1 MIKIS
6 ILLLALFQSLGA
18 GAQTQ
23 IEAPKSDQTGN
34 VHVYLFKGDKLP
46 RRTKVYIKHN
56 SKVSSEFVHNGYSG
70 FELNENTYEFALS
83 KKGPFHEV
91 KVFNGETSQISFDL
105 AKEKKERFVAK
116 YDDFSKKIDVKNQ
129 KLKAFKGSVV
139 SKESGQ
145 GVGGASVILAGSTL
159 SAKTDENGDYEISV
173 PDDSDYSL
181 SVVHPDFRAEVIEVK
196 SGESAS
202 SISMRPSMGELS
214 DYVVTAP
221 KTKGSIEDLLKERRN
236 ATAVSVSIGSEQ
248 FEKNG
253 DTNAAAALRRV
264 SGLSLVEGKYV
275 YVRGLGERY
284 SSTTL
289 NGSMLPSP
297 NPSRRVVPLDLFPT
311 ALIESVLIQKTYSAD
326 KPAQFSAGLVEV
338 RTLSIPKKSYAKFSL
353 TSGASSDKILK
364 GDETSSTYE
373 GGGRDRYG
381 KDDGSRALP
390 TAITDVRNSNTEI
403 VAVNEDDCLF
413 FGQCDGLSAEDI
425 ADLGLAFSNN
435 YNTDEEK
442 TALNSGISF
451 EGGLSGKLG
460 VLKTGLIAKGV
471 YRNTNDRETQESNG
485 YQLGVGDQLEKERQ
499 VTIDDSTST
508 VNTGGLVST
517 GVELFKRV
525 KLEGLGLITRSTTN
539 GVKLIAQDVLGN
551 EEDSLRT
558 TRLIWEERELKSL
571 QFKGEINVFENF
583 KGPKV
588 EWFLTKSESSQ
599 ERPDNR
605 QYSYSL
611 GTNEFEVRN
620 FGNERQFASLFDE
633 ARDLNVKIS
642 GEVKPLSWLSFK
654 ISGGGR
660 SFKKDREY
668 SMQRFSLIRQ
678 NLGNDVDIT
687 GDLETILD
695 PSNIE
700 NGEFKLR
707 DSTTATDNYRADE
720 DNNALFSSITT
731 GFDFTENSKL
741 ELITGVRY
749 ERHNQSVRAFNI
761 INGENSDN
769 ESVLDQNEHF
779 YNYGLVYSATK
790 ALKLR
795 LGYSETVA
803 RPDLQEFAPVAY
815 INDEENILEIGNPD
829 LEIATVQNFDIRL
842 DYNFNNSEFIS
853 FGLFRKDIDK
863 PIETVASE
871 APGDA
876 QTFKNVTGAVNEG
889 FEFEFR
895 KYLVSGFTLGGNYSV
910 ISSAVEI
917 AADEIGNSTS
927 ASRPLQG
934 QAPYLVN
941 FALEY
946 EFKKAKLN
954 SALVYN
960 VSGRRIAQTGVAG
973 LPDIYEESFEQLDFV
988 LSKQLTKNL
997 SIGFKAQNLFDPVA
1011 ARTQGGLPVRG
1022 FKYGRRYSIN
1032 LSTSI

>member
-1 MIKIS
+1 VRIFLIL
-6 ILLLALFQSLGA
+6 ILLFWSAFNIDAAATASGEKGQLQ
-18 GAQTQ
+18 
-23 IEAPKSDQTGN
+23 
-34 VHVYLFKGDKLP
+34 VYLFKGAKLP
-46 RRTKVYIKHN
+46 KRTKVFFKKNKKISTDYIY
-56 SKVSSEFVHNGYSG
+56 NGFSN
-70 FELNENTYEFALS
+70 FIFTENEYEIALS
-83 KKGPFHEV
+83 KKGPFIKV
-91 KVFNGETSQISFDL
+91 KVFASETSQISFDL
-105 AKEKKERFVAK
+105 AKEKNKRFLSK
-116 YDDFSKKIDVKNQ
+116 YDDFSKKLNLENQ
-129 KLKAFKGSVV
+129 KLTNIKGKIV

-145 GVGGASVILAGSTL
+145 GIKDASVILAGSSLT
-159 SAKTDENGDYEISV
+159 AKTDDKGQYEISV
-173 PDDSDYSL
+173 PEGTDYSL
-181 SVVHPDFRAEVIEVK
+181 SVVHPDFRAEVVEIK
-196 SGESAS
+196 TGGSAS
-202 SISMRPSMGELS
+202 SISMRPSMGELAE
-214 DYVVTAP
+214 YVVTAP

-236 ATAVSVSIGSEQ
+236 STAVSVSIGSEQ

-311 ALIESVLIQKTYSAD
+311 ALIESVLIQKSYSVD

-353 TSGASSDKILK
+353 STGASSDRILS
-364 GDETSSTYE
+364 GDEKSTAYK
-373 GGGRDRYG
+373 GGKRDKYG
-381 KDDGSRALP
+381 EEDGSRALP
-390 TAITDVRNSNTEI
+390 EAIREIRENQTEI
-403 VAVNEDDCLF
+403 IAVNEDDCIF
-413 FGQCDGLSAEDI
+413 FGICDGLSSEDI
-425 ADLGLAFSNN
+425 AELGLAFSNN
-435 YNTDEEK
+435 YNTNEEK
-442 TALNSGISF
+442 TALNQGMSF
-451 EGGLSGKLG
+451 EGGLSQKRG
-460 VLKTGLIAKGV
+460 VLRAGLIAKGT
-471 YRNTNDRETQESNG
+471 YRATNDRDFQESNG
-485 YQLGVGDQLEKERQ
+485 YQLGEGGRLEKERE
-499 VTIDDSTST
+499 VRIDDSTST
-508 VNTGGLVST
+508 INTGGLVSA
-517 GVELFKRV
+517 GVELFKRA
-525 KLEGLGLITRSTTN
+525 KIEGLGLITRSTTD

-551 EEDSLRT
+551 DEDSLRT
-558 TRLIWEERELKSL
+558 TRLLWEERELKSL
-571 QFKGEINVFENF
+571 QFKGEINLFENF

-605 QYSYSL
+605 QYSYDL
-611 GTNEFEVRN
+611 RTDEFVVRN
-620 FGNERQFASLFDE
+620 SGNERQFAGLFDE
-633 ARDLNVKIS
+633 ARDLNVKVS
-642 GEVKPLSWLSFK
+642 GEIKPLSWLSFK

-668 SMQRFSLIRQ
+668 SMQRFSFIQQ
-678 NLGNDVDIT
+678 NLGNDVDIRQ
-687 GDLETILD
+687 DLESIFD

-720 DNNALFSSITT
+720 DNNAVFSSITS
-731 GFDFTENSKL
+731 GFQFSENSKL

-761 INGENSDN
+761 ITNENYDN
-769 ESVLDQNEHF
+769 DSVLDQNEHF
-779 YNYGLVYSATK
+779 YNYGAVYSINKAT
-790 ALKLR
+790 KLR

-829 LEIATVQNFDIRL
+829 LKIASVQNYDVRL
-842 DYNFNNSEFIS
+842 DYNFSNREFAS
-853 FGLFRKDIDK
+853 LGFFRKEIAN

-876 QTFKNVTGAVNEG
+876 QTFKNVSGANNEG
-889 FEFEFR
+889 FEIEFR
-895 KYLVSGFTLGGNYSV
+895 KYVVSGFTLGGNYSR
-910 ISSAVEI
+910 INSAVEI

-927 ASRPLQG
+927 ANRPLQG

-988 LSKQLTKNL
+988 ISKQLTKNL

-1022 FKYGRRYSIN
+1022 FKYGRRYSLN